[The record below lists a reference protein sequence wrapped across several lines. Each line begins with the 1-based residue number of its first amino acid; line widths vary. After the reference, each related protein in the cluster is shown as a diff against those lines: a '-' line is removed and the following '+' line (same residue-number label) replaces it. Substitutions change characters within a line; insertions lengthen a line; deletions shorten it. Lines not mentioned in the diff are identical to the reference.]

1 MKKYTVIAGVNGAG
15 KSTLYYTNYDL
26 YKDNRVNIDEI
37 TAKIGSWK
45 NHTDTIQ
52 AGRIAV
58 NMLKDY
64 LSRGESFN
72 QETTLCGKSII
83 STIKKAKNLGYFI
96 ELHYVGLDS
105 AETAKER
112 VQKRIQLGGHGI
124 DNDII
129 EKRYYESLQ
138 NLKEIIP
145 ICDSIKFYDNT
156 KYFIQ
161 IASYYQGKYINI
173 IEQMPEWAKYVIN
186 QANIKTTYY

>member
-72 QETTLCGKSII
+72 
-83 STIKKAKNLGYFI
+83 
-96 ELHYVGLDS
+96 
-105 AETAKER
+105 
-112 VQKRIQLGGHGI
+112 
-124 DNDII
+124 
-129 EKRYYESLQ
+129 
-138 NLKEIIP
+138 
-145 ICDSIKFYDNT
+145 
-156 KYFIQ
+156 
-161 IASYYQGKYINI
+161 
-173 IEQMPEWAKYVIN
+173 
-186 QANIKTTYY
+186 